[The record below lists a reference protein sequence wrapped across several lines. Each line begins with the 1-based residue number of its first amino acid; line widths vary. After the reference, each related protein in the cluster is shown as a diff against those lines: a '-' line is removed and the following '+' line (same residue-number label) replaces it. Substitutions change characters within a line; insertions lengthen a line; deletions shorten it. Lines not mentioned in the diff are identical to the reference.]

1 MSNIHNFPNVTECL
15 QCVCICRAD
24 KESAFEASFDQLE
37 PELQEYVCDVW
48 EAQFCP
54 VADQLLQRIETHN
67 SDFEPL

>member
-1 MSNIHNFPNVTECL
+1 M
-15 QCVCICRAD
+15 CICRAD